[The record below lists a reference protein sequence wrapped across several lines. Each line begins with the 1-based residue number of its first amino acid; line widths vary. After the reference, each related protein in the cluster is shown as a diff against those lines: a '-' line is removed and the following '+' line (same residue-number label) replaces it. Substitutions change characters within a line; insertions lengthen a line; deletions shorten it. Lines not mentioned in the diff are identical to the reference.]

1 MNNFE
6 KISAPKFRKYCRIF
20 ILGKFRVL
28 NIKIFKIL
36 RKKGALINN
45 RKREENA
52 KFIVFWR
59 IYDVRSVP
67 LFALGKRNKFDLWL
81 KNAKLVDLINRNP
94 APFFFA
100 FVSFV
105 LIALTKLA

>member
-1 MNNFE
+1 M
-6 KISAPKFRKYCRIF
+6 
-20 ILGKFRVL
+20 L
-28 NIKIFKIL
+28 
-36 RKKGALINN
+36 KGALINN

-81 KNAKLVDLINRNP
+81 KNAKLVDLINQ
-94 APFFFA
+94 ALFFGLRLICSYRSYQISLSAKLEFSSLKSA
-100 FVSFV
+100 AVPRKSF
-105 LIALTKLA
+105 

>member
-1 MNNFE
+1 M
-6 KISAPKFRKYCRIF
+6 
-20 ILGKFRVL
+20 L

-94 APFFFA
+94 ALFFFGLRLICSYRSYQISLSA
-100 FVSFV
+100 KLEFSSLKNASVPRKSF
-105 LIALTKLA
+105 